1 MPASAHAHAM
11 PASASAAPRARPRTA
26 AAAALACLLLA
37 ASGPVQGGNVMTWL
51 MPDFAPASIPV
62 DGKPGQGVA
71 DQAVNYIIG
80 KWPDAEHRFIY
91 ANARRTW
98 EMLGRGDQA
107 CFAAGL
113 RTPDRERIAYFS
125 NANRLPPPSL
135 VVRSDVLPSV
145 PLNSA
150 GEADLPALLAQPAL
164 RGLVVEK
171 RSYGAVADQAIA
183 RRPAQS
189 ALHTMAAG
197 SYGKNIFKMIAAR
210 RTDYTLDYD
219 FAFAYERARAPELAA
234 LTTLPIA
241 GSGAPVTAGF
251 ACPRTAWGRAAII
264 RIDRLLGTREGA
276 AALVRAQSSWQTE
289 SSRQRYAAD
298 TAEFA
303 RQRARPSPAADFQ

>member
-1 MPASAHAHAM
+1 MPASA
-11 PASASAAPRARPRTA
+11 PQASASLPLHRRALSVA
-26 AAAALACLLLA
+26 LAVAALLSACRA
-37 ASGPVQGGNVMTWL
+37 AQAGDVMTWV

-62 DGKPGQGVA
+62 NGKPGQGVA
-71 DQAVNYIIG
+71 DQAVNFILAR
-80 KWPDAEHRFIY
+80 WPHTEHRFIY

-98 EMLGRGDQA
+98 EMLGRGEQV
-107 CFAAGL
+107 CFAAAL

-125 NANRLPPPSL
+125 DANRLPPPSL
-135 VVRSDVLPSV
+135 VVRSDTLPAI

-150 GEADLPALLAQPAL
+150 GEANLTALLAQGAL
-164 RGLVVEK
+164 RGLVVDK
-171 RSYGAVADQAIA
+171 RSYGEFADQAIA
-183 RRPAQS
+183 QRPAPS
-189 ALHTMAAG
+189 GLHTTAAG
-197 SYGKNIFKMIAAR
+197 NYGKNIFKMIAAG

-219 FAFAYERARAPELAA
+219 FAFAYERARAPELA
-234 LTTLPIA
+234 TLATVPVA

-251 ACPRTAWGRAAII
+251 ACPRTPWGRAAII

-303 RQRARPSPAADFQ
+303 RRRARPSPASDFD